1 MVEGVGT
8 ITQEL
13 NMSVKWRH
21 PDNRA
26 GWTMGIFVLVA
37 LLIMA
42 LATPALSQ
50 VWGDTAEQELTTRA
64 EDLDRFEEERLRQQ
78 RLQLESERRRQ
89 EKMRFETE
97 RLRQEN
103 ERREQERLRLENEKL
118 RQEIEHQEREQLRLD
133 NEAMERKL
141 AQAAAL
147 REQTHESRQSAD
159 PDVVEQLRTLGKLRD
174 DGILTEEEFQNL
186 KKRILN

>member
-1 MVEGVGT
+1 MVGSVGT
-8 ITQEL
+8 ITREL
-13 NMSVKWRH
+13 SMSAKRGHSGDMSV
-21 PDNRA
+21 A
-26 GWTMGIFVLVA
+26 SMGIFVPVA
-37 LLIMA
+37 LLLMA
-42 LATPALSQ
+42 LSTPAISQ

-133 NEAMERKL
+133 NAAMEQKL

-147 REQTHESRQSAD
+147 REQTQESRQSAD